1 MKRVYN
7 CLMARPLT
15 KPRSKQGEK
24 LLKLRLEA
32 GISQMELADLIG
44 EPQQNVA
51 YWERSEKPPRSDVLP
66 KMAEALGVKIEDI
79 FDVDAEAPK
88 KSGPTGRLRK
98 IFDEVSS
105 LPRRQQE
112 KVMEF
117 VEAFVNQQKVSHQTE
132 K

>member
-1 MKRVYN
+1 MNKRYN
-7 CLMARPLT
+7 GCMPRKIS
-15 KPRSKQGEK
+15 KPRPKQGEK
-24 LLKLRLEA
+24 LYRLRKEA
-32 GISQMELADLIG
+32 GISQQELADLIG
-44 EPQQNVA
+44 ETQQNIA
-51 YWERSEKPPRSDVLP
+51 FWEQADKPPRSDVLA

-79 FDVDAEAPK
+79 LNIDTEVPK

-117 VEAFVNQQKVSHQTE
+117 VEAFVNQQKTSH
-132 K
+132 

>member
-15 KPRSKQGEK
+15 KPRSEQGAK

-66 KMAEALGVKIEDI
+66 KIAKALGVKVEDI
-79 FDVDAEAPK
+79 LNIEVETPK
-88 KSGPTGRLRK
+88 KNGPTGRLQVV
-98 IFDEVSS
+98 FEEVSRLS
-105 LPRRQQE
+105 RGQ
-112 KVMEF
+112 
-117 VEAFVNQQKVSHQTE
+117 QQKIIEVVSAIVAQCKQAKTA
-132 K
+132 